1 MAWCIP
7 EIRIEGRR
15 EGGGR
20 GRRER
25 EEGEGEGRERGKGG
39 RGGREGEGEG
49 GRGRER
55 QGEHYSHTQVRMFYN
70 SYGLHILGILT
81 VKWISQRG

>member
-1 MAWCIP
+1 MK
-7 EIRIEGRR
+7 GRR
-15 EGGGR
+15 EG
-20 GRRER
+20 
-25 EEGEGEGRERGKGG
+25 GG

-49 GRGRER
+49 REEGRER